1 MYGLKA
7 KIPRLQA
14 SKLNSDLIKYLDH
27 MFCMSYTKDNFV
39 FVYQCLEQIA
49 ILRINANDLQ

>member
-1 MYGLKA
+1 MLASKLK
-7 KIPRLQA
+7 PRLQA
-14 SKLNSDLIKYLDH
+14 SKLNSDLIKSLDH